1 MLVRAFDKL
10 PTFKTLK
17 EKRAT
22 SPKFS
27 RFMPKASEIVLK
39 NEKRTDICINPVISI
54 MVGSERLEL
63 SQDESY

>member
-1 MLVRAFDKL
+1 MQR
-10 PTFKTLK
+10 
-17 EKRAT
+17 KRAT

-27 RFMPKASEIVLK
+27 RFMPKASEIVFK

>member
-1 MLVRAFDKL
+1 MLVHAFDKL
-10 PTFKTLK
+10 PAFKTRK
-17 EKRAT
+17 KKAT

-27 RFMPKASEIVLK
+27 RLMPKASEIVLE

>member
-1 MLVRAFDKL
+1 MLVHAFDKL
-10 PTFKTLK
+10 PAFKTRK
-17 EKRAT
+17 KKAT